1 MMYIIGKR
9 IKKLRLR
16 KNLTQKQLAKEL
28 NVSKSTISYYEKGE
42 RNISLEILIQIVDF
56 FDIDIDVL
64 IGRNRRISSETNK
77 IRASDEEIKLIKELR
92 KMKCYKNLVT
102 NAEEFARIIDYETKD
117 YDVEAEEDVPV

>member
-92 KMKCYKNLVT
+92 KMKCYKNLVANT
-102 NAEEFARIIDYETKD
+102 EEFARIIDYETKD

>member
-1 MMYIIGKR
+1 MYIIGKR

-42 RNISLEILIQIVDF
+42 RNISLETLIQIVDF

-64 IGRNRRISSETNK
+64 IGRNRRISSEKNK

-92 KMKCYKNLVT
+92 KMKCYKNLVA